1 MTWPLYPQERSS
13 THCVGGWLGPRASLD
28 GAESMYVKE
37 WFKPIF
43 PLILTSLPH
52 KVPYPHCWFWCV
64 VGDCLPPHTIQ
75 CTPHRYR
82 IHLDHGR
89 IDVCTQRIITWHVK
103 LFTILKAHHIVS
115 VLSTYIIFMYIILT
129 TSCKILPYWY
139 NIYILPKLSS
149 ACYLARTMYPH
160 CKSNTLKMIYFT
172 CFHAVMECGI
182 IFWGDSVESKRIF
195 QKQKRIIRIMT
206 GSSSRISC
214 RTLFQKLQMLTL
226 TSQNILSLMRF
237 LSSNLEIYKFN
248 P

>member
-13 THCVGGWLGPRASLD
+13 THCVGGWLGPRAGLD

-75 CTPHRYR
+75 YTPHRYR

-149 ACYLARTMYPH
+149 ACYLARTM
-160 CKSNTLKMIYFT
+160 
-172 CFHAVMECGI
+172 
-182 IFWGDSVESKRIF
+182 
-195 QKQKRIIRIMT
+195 
-206 GSSSRISC
+206 
-214 RTLFQKLQMLTL
+214 
-226 TSQNILSLMRF
+226 
-237 LSSNLEIYKFN
+237 
-248 P
+248 